1 MLIKTVVLSGGG
13 IDGAMF
19 VGAIRRLEEEA
30 VAGGPYAICKVRK
43 FVGCSIGAIIA
54 LFLAMGLTSHEIEQ
68 RMLEGFKSGAL
79 SRLNLV
85 NLLSAPTSLG
95 IDDGTSIVNW
105 VAAAMVDR
113 GIDANITFRRFAALT
128 GNDLIIAVT
137 NLTRCQRELMSLAT
151 SGDVPVMLAVRMSM
165 SLPVLF
171 TPVVWNNCV
180 YVDGAVMDVCPM
192 SHTRPP
198 ATCTNST
205 TCTASTTSTA
215 STAST
220 TSTTSTTADVA
231 AAAAEAEGGT
241 LVLNLVICEAASSAQ
256 PSVASVPDVSFQTYM
271 KLLYRV
277 IIARQ
282 HSMPCANTAGR
293 AHVHVIDMP
302 SLFMSAD
309 CPIKFNVASMQID
322 VMKNTEDAALRR
334 FIESGYSS
342 VCSFLRT
349 CAA

>member
-19 VGAIRRLEEEA
+19 VGAIRRLEEES

-95 IDDGTSIVNW
+95 IDDGTSIVKW

-137 NLTRCQRELMSLAT
+137 NLTRCHRELMSLAT

-180 YVDGAVMDVCPM
+180 YVDGAVMDMCPM
-192 SHTRPP
+192 SHTRSPAVPP
-198 ATCTNST
+198 AAGSG
-205 TCTASTTSTA
+205 SGSG
-215 STAST
+215 SG
-220 TSTTSTTADVA
+220 
-231 AAAAEAEGGT
+231 AEAGAGEVEEGT
-241 LVLNLVICEAASSAQ
+241 LVLNLVICEAASSPQ
-256 PSVASVPDVSFQTYM
+256 PSVSSVPDMSFQTYM

-282 HSMPCANTAGR
+282 HSMPCAHTAGR

-302 SLFMSAD
+302 SLFMSVD

-334 FIESGYSS
+334 FIEAGYSS
-342 VCSFLRT
+342 VCSFLGT
-349 CAA
+349 CSRL